1 MDLIFNSKMN
11 NDEIKNEVK
20 LFVQALETNYND
32 IIRDLK
38 DSNDGLM
45 RKIKNTKSEKIN
57 FISQKSELETLF
69 VQSIEDVRKE
79 VLKRRI
85 RGEISK
91 RKKTN
96 ISNLTSKIGET

>member
-11 NDEIKNEVK
+11 NDEIKAEVK

-69 VQSIEDVRKE
+69 V
-79 VLKRRI
+79 
-85 RGEISK
+85 
-91 RKKTN
+91 
-96 ISNLTSKIGET
+96 